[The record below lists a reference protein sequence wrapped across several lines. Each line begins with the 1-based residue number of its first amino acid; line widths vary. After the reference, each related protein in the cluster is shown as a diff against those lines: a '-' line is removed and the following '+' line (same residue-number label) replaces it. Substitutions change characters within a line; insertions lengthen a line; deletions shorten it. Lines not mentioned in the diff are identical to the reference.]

1 MANQGRKPIPKSQK
15 ELSILQQESYNESG
29 PGFQPSGNPNSI
41 DGLNRGAQTSFKD
54 DSVKPLSIGLEDLD
68 GAVMYYFQ
76 NVIKPSVIHNG
87 ERLAVPIIYGSP
99 ERWKSFQKDGYYRD
113 AQGRIMAPLLM
124 FKRNSVEKVRTVANK
139 LDANHPYNYAV
150 SQKLYNSQNAYDKF
164 NVQNNIK
171 PVKQYYATVVPDYV
185 TLTYNCVV
193 FTYYMDQLNKV
204 VEAIQYASDAYW
216 GDPSRFKFRAMI
228 DSFTTNIE
236 MAEGQ
241 ERIAKSEFTIR
252 LNGYII
258 PDVLQ
263 KDANSIKKFYS
274 KSNLEFIS
282 ETITSLQDLNNQ
294 PPSIT

>member
-1 MANQGRKPIPKSQK
+1 MANQERKPIPKSQK
-15 ELSILQQESYNESG
+15 ELSILQQEPYNESG
-29 PGFQPSGNPNSI
+29 PGYQPNGNPNSI
-41 DGLNRGAQTSFKD
+41 EGLNRGTQTSFKD

-76 NVIKPSVIHNG
+76 NVIKPFVIHNE
-87 ERLAVPIIYGSP
+87 ERLPVPIIYGSP

-124 FKRNSVEKVRTVANK
+124 FKRNSVEKVRTIANK
-139 LDANHPYNYAV
+139 LDANHPYNYAI

-164 NVQNNIK
+164 NVQNNVK
-171 PVKQYYATVVPDYV
+171 PIKQYYATVVPDYV
-185 TLTYNCVV
+185 TLTYNCAV

-216 GDPSRFKFRAMI
+216 GDPARFKFRAMI

-236 MAEGQ
+236 MTEGQ

-252 LNGYII
+252 LNGYIV

-263 KDANSIKKFYS
+263 KDTNSIKKFYS

>member
-1 MANQGRKPIPKSQK
+1 
-15 ELSILQQESYNESG
+15 
-29 PGFQPSGNPNSI
+29 
-41 DGLNRGAQTSFKD
+41 
-54 DSVKPLSIGLEDLD
+54 
-68 GAVMYYFQ
+68 MYYFQ

-87 ERLAVPIIYGSP
+87 ERLTVPIIYGSP

-113 AQGRIMAPLLM
+113 SNGRIMAPLLM
-124 FKRNSVEKVRTVANK
+124 FKRNSVEKVRTVTNK
-139 LDANHPYNYAV
+139 LDANHPYNYAI

-164 NVQNNIK
+164 NVQNNVK

-185 TLTYNCVV
+185 TLIYTCAV

-216 GDPSRFKFRAMI
+216 GDPARFKFRAMI

-236 MAEGQ
+236 MVEGQ

-252 LNGYII
+252 LNGYIV

-274 KSNLEFIS
+274 KSNLEFTS

>member
-1 MANQGRKPIPKSQK
+1 MTNQGRKPIPKSQK

-54 DSVKPLSIGLEDLD
+54 DPVKPLSIGLEDLD

-150 SQKLYNSQNAYDKF
+150 SQKLYNSQNTYDKF

>member
-282 ETITSLQDLNNQ
+282 ETIVSLQDLNNQ

>member
-1 MANQGRKPIPKSQK
+1 
-15 ELSILQQESYNESG
+15 LG
-29 PGFQPSGNPNSI
+29 PGFQPTGNPNTTE
-41 DGLNRGAQTSFKD
+41 GLNRGAQTSFKD

-76 NVIKPSVIHNG
+76 NVIKPSVIHNE

-113 AQGRIMAPLLM
+113 ANGRIMAPLLM
-124 FKRNSVEKVRTVANK
+124 FKRNSVEKVRTIANK
-139 LDANHPYNYAV
+139 LDANHPYNYAI

-164 NVQNNIK
+164 NLQNNIK
-171 PVKQYYATVVPDYV
+171 PIKQYYATVVPDYV
-185 TLTYNCVV
+185 TVTYDCAV

-216 GDPSRFKFRAMI
+216 GDPARFKFRAII
-228 DSFTTNIE
+228 DSFSTNVE

-241 ERIAKSEFTIR
+241 ERVAKSEFTIK

-258 PDVLQ
+258 PDTLQ

-282 ETITSLQDLNNQ
+282 ETIVSLQDLNTQ

>member
-29 PGFQPSGNPNSI
+29 PGYQPNGNPNSI
-41 DGLNRGAQTSFKD
+41 EGLNRGAQTSFKD
-54 DSVKPLSIGLEDLD
+54 DSVKPLSIGVEDLD

-76 NVIKPSVIHNG
+76 NVIKPSVIHNE

-113 AQGRIMAPLLM
+113 ANGRIMAPLLM
-124 FKRNSVEKVRTVANK
+124 FKRNNVEKVRTIANK
-139 LDANHPYNYAV
+139 LDANHPYNYAI
-150 SQKLYNSQNAYDKF
+150 SQKLYNSQNAYNKF
-164 NVQNNIK
+164 NVQNNVK
-171 PVKQYYATVVPDYV
+171 PTTQYYATVVPDYV
-185 TLTYNCVV
+185 TVTYDCAV

-216 GDPSRFKFRAMI
+216 GDPARFKFRAMI
-228 DSFTTNIE
+228 DSFTTNVE
-236 MAEGQ
+236 MSEGQ
-241 ERIAKSEFTIR
+241 ERIAKSEFTIK

-258 PDVLQ
+258 PDTLQ
-263 KDANSIKKFYS
+263 KDTNSIKKFYS

-282 ETITSLQDLNNQ
+282 ETIVSLQDLNNQ